1 MLIIS
6 IFKLF
11 LHPILVLL
19 IFQLIPIE
27 KKLWLKTDILVACL
41 PVAANVF
48 VFANQY
54 EEYEV
59 KSSQA
64 ITFTTFI
71 STISVPIWLYLILNH
86 I

>member
-1 MLIIS
+1 M
-6 IFKLF
+6 
-11 LHPILVLL
+11 HPILVFL

-27 KKLWLKTDILVACL
+27 NELWMKTAILIACL

-71 STISVPIWLYLILNH
+71 STASVTIWLYLILF
-86 I
+86 